1 MTGDLEQGGESVCWL
16 PRVCPECGRLA
27 DEEPP
32 TRCPR
37 CGAPIGTDADD
48 RAQSEPAAVAP
59 PDLADLFQM
68 AAREAARFRDSLPER
83 QVIAP
88 AALDQVRA
96 AFGGPLQGPP
106 MPPHQVLAEL
116 ISAATPG
123 LVASAGPRFFGF
135 VTGGALPAATAADM
149 LAAGWDQAPFNA
161 VLSPAGTAAE
171 DAAGT
176 WLKALLGIPGSASVG
191 FVTGA
196 QAANTVGLATAR
208 HHVLAEAGWDVERK
222 GLAAAPRVRVVASV
236 ERHATID
243 RSLRLL
249 GFGTD
254 LVEEVPADPNGAIDV
269 SALADVLRAG
279 SAGPTIVCL
288 QAGNVNTGA
297 CDNLRTA
304 CSVVHEHGG
313 WAHVDGAFGLWAA
326 AYPGTRHLVDGVELA
341 DSWSCD
347 GHKWLNVPYD
357 SGFAFCSRP
366 DVHVAA
372 MAYTA
377 AYLTSA
383 TVAEPGRAD
392 YTAESSR
399 RARGFAVWAALR
411 ELGRDGVAAV
421 VERCCRLARRF
432 ADQLSAGG
440 ADVLNDVV
448 LNQVLV
454 GFGDDAR
461 TDRVIAGIQRDGTC
475 WMGGTTWR
483 GRRLMRISVSN
494 YATTESDVDRS
505 VEALL
510 RLASR
515 DG

>member
-1 MTGDLEQGGESVCWL
+1 M
-16 PRVCPECGRLA
+16 
-27 DEEPP
+27 
-32 TRCPR
+32 
-37 CGAPIGTDADD
+37 
-48 RAQSEPAAVAP
+48 
-59 PDLADLFQM
+59 ADLFR
-68 AAREAARFRDSLPER
+68 AAAAEAARYRDSLPDR
-83 QVIAP
+83 PVPAP
-88 AALDQVRA
+88 ADLDAVRT
-96 AFGGPLQGPP
+96 AFGGPLQAAPKPP
-106 MPPHQVLAEL
+106 GEVLAEVV
-116 ISAATPG
+116 AAAGKG

-135 VTGGALPAATAADM
+135 VTGGALPAATAAEI
-149 LAAGWDQAPFNA
+149 LAAGWDQVPFNA

-171 DAAGT
+171 EAAGT
-176 WLKALLGIPGSASVG
+176 WLKDLLGIPATASVG

-196 QAANTVGLATAR
+196 QAANTVGLAAAR
-208 HHVLAEAGWDVERK
+208 HHVLAEADWDVERN
-222 GLAAAPRVRVVASV
+222 GLAGAPPVRVVASV

-254 LVEEVPADPNGAIDV
+254 LLEEVPTDANGAIDV
-269 SALADVLRAG
+269 NRLEQVLRAG
-279 SAGPTIVCL
+279 PAGPTIVCL

-297 CDNLRTA
+297 CDDLRAA
-304 CSVVHEHGG
+304 CTVVHDHGG
-313 WAHVDGAFGLWAA
+313 WVHVDGAFGLWAA

-341 DSWSCD
+341 DSWGCD

-357 SGFAFCSRP
+357 SGFAFCSMP

-377 AYLTSA
+377 SYLVGSGM
-383 TVAEPGRAD
+383 EPGRAD

-411 ELGRDGVAAV
+411 ELGRDGVADL

-432 ADQLSAGG
+432 ADRLSASGVEV
-440 ADVLNDVV
+440 ANDVV
-448 LNQVLV
+448 LNQVMV

-461 TDRVIAGIQRDGTC
+461 TDRVIEDIQRDGTC
-475 WMGGTTWR
+475 WMGGTTWH

-505 VEALL
+505 VDAIL
-510 RLASR
+510 RLAGRFRPAGDVPGTGYGTSQWDR
-515 DG
+515 SGV